1 MTRFRP
7 QPIRRPRQR
16 FHLWALAR
24 FVRARSAW
32 RTDTLPQEQ
41 PSSWTMPS
49 QAWHSHMR
57 WAPSPVPPTQPGRN
71 APRTVQGC
79 PLGHWSGWVST
90 HTHRSFFE
98 SMFDTLPRKARS

>member
-49 QAWHSHMR
+49 QA
-57 WAPSPVPPTQPGRN
+57 
-71 APRTVQGC
+71 
-79 PLGHWSGWVST
+79 
-90 HTHRSFFE
+90 
-98 SMFDTLPRKARS
+98 